1 MPNHNDRTLAMNDTT
16 VVNVTVTTKT
26 QRDAVY
32 NAVED
37 LLKALP
43 INLSAEAQQ
52 ETPRRFTDY
61 LLEFCHP
68 VDPMA
73 ILKEGFDS
81 NGGEGGMVI
90 QQNIPLR
97 GLCEHHLAPFF
108 GYAHI
113 AYLPRKVQVGLSKM
127 ARLVDA
133 IGTCA
138 PSMQEHMSD
147 IIADILH
154 RGLEPNGVMVV
165 TEAIHTCMS
174 VRGVH
179 APGVVTSASALRGI
193 FLTNPAAKAEA
204 LALMSARKIPSV

>member
-1 MPNHNDRTLAMNDTT
+1 
-16 VVNVTVTTKT
+16 
-26 QRDAVY
+26 
-32 NAVED
+32 
-37 LLKALP
+37 
-43 INLSAEAQQ
+43 
-52 ETPRRFTDY
+52 
-61 LLEFCHP
+61 
-68 VDPMA
+68 MA
-73 ILKEGFDS
+73 ILKEGFETG
-81 NGGEGGMVI
+81 GGEGGMVI

-113 AYLPRKVQVGLSKM
+113 AYLPRARQVGLSKM

-147 IIADILH
+147 HIADILN

-179 APGVVTSASALRGI
+179 APGVITTASALRGI
-193 FLTNPAAKAEA
+193 FLTNPAAKSEA
-204 LALMSARKIPSV
+204 LALMSSRRIPTI